1 VALSLAAV
9 LSPGCSLGTFDRTE
23 CTTSGDCRESF
34 GFGFTCGAQGYC
46 EPIALAS
53 RCTQVYPADL
63 LTSSKYANAIVYG
76 NLMDRSQ
83 VKQAARERA
92 ARLAVMQANQAA
104 PLEGRRFGMV
114 FCTVEENLAFDD
126 LTMDDAAVAT
136 ARWLTKEVGVPAIV
150 GPSGSASTAA
160 VYQALVGSGTVVIS
174 PSATSATLT
183 DLDTTNATDE
193 SPGMLWRTA
202 PSDAAQ
208 GPAISADMSER
219 AIQRVAIIHQTDPYG
234 QGLANIV
241 SQTYGGEIELFP
253 FLNENERAEA
263 VVKVSNSSVDEVL
276 FIASNTDDIVAFLN
290 GAGTTTGYET
300 KSIFL
305 TDAAAS
311 RDVFVAATSAKG
323 LFPRIRGTRVRPLG
337 EEFAYKTFLASYQ
350 GEYGEK
356 ASDFSFTAQA
366 YDASWLV
373 IYGSAWSLFW
383 SGEVNGRGI
392 AQGMRKV
399 SCQSDGATKP
409 CSATSLD
416 VIASNWVGVVESF
429 RTGTAVEI
437 RGASGDLN
445 YDLATEETQA
455 AIEVWIVGSDGSVGP
470 AP

>member
-1 VALSLAAV
+1 MALGLAAV

-34 GFGFTCGAQGYC
+34 GFGFTCGARGYC
-46 EPIALAS
+46 DPIVLAS

-63 LTSSKYANAIVYG
+63 LTSPKYANAIVYG

-114 FCTVEENLAFDD
+114 LCTVEENLAFDD
-126 LTMDDAAVAT
+126 LTMDEAAVAT

-219 AIQRVAIIHQTDPYG
+219 AIHRVAIIHQTDPYG

-241 SQTYGGEIELFP
+241 SQTYGGDVELFP

-263 VVKVSNSSVDEVL
+263 VVTVSNTSVDEVL
-276 FIASNTDDIVAFLN
+276 FIASNTDDIVAFHLPKLR
-290 GAGTTTGYET
+290 AGLALLVEVLDL
-300 KSIFL
+300 F
-305 TDAAAS
+305 DAAAEPN
-311 RDVFVAATSAKG
+311 RRAAEDLREATRRHDVQWAAVEG
-323 LFPRIRGTRVRPLG
+323 ELIRLFPGDRRKQR
-337 EEFAYKTFLASYQ
+337 
-350 GEYGEK
+350 
-356 ASDFSFTAQA
+356 SFHP
-366 YDASWLV
+366 SLRSR
-373 IYGSAWSLFW
+373 SA
-383 SGEVNGRGI
+383 G
-392 AQGMRKV
+392 
-399 SCQSDGATKP
+399 
-409 CSATSLD
+409 
-416 VIASNWVGVVESF
+416 
-429 RTGTAVEI
+429 AVETTETTTEPEETT
-437 RGASGDLN
+437 
-445 YDLATEETQA
+445 ATEPA
-455 AIEVWIVGSDGSVGP
+455 GSP
-470 AP
+470 E